1 MPRRARRTIGAGLK
15 AARFA
20 DQTTRRR
27 CLQINAAT
35 TFNFNA
41 RRHRVGRAQ
50 LRERRAPVCV
60 ICPERRGRP
69 AFVLPRREDR
79 ETVIATT
86 RVSESIA
93 RFSGPAVNA
102 SRRSHPLQQ
111 TRRFSDALVI
121 GRVRVART
129 AAPDRQNDGKI
140 GANAGAIVTSRR
152 MCSSAA
158 VRRLAAARLDCS
170 QRSSVG
176 HNHFPN
182 RNFSVQVPSI
192 ILGGIRNSTDV
203 AGRLHPS
210 KFSAA
215 EHRFAHET
223 GSCLFAIRLMPR
235 FCIARTIGSSVQSG
249 SKRPPRFARLGCAE
263 ASAIL
268 W

>member
-1 MPRRARRTIGAGLK
+1 MSRV
-15 AARFA
+15 
-20 DQTTRRR
+20 
-27 CLQINAAT
+27 NAAT
-35 TFNFNA
+35 TFNLDG
-41 RRHRVGRAQ
+41 RRHRIGREQ
-50 LRERRAPVCV
+50 LRERSAPVCV
-60 ICPERRGRP
+60 IGPERRGTTCLCP
-69 AFVLPRREDR
+69 SAPPRR

-86 RVSESIA
+86 RASESIA
-93 RFSGPAVNA
+93 RFSIPAANA
-102 SRRSHPLQQ
+102 SRRSHPLQH

-121 GRVRVART
+121 GQVRVART
-129 AAPDRQNDGKI
+129 AAPNRQNDGKI
-140 GANAGAIVTSRR
+140 GAKAGAIVTSRR
-152 MCSSAA
+152 MRSSTA
-158 VRRLAAARLDCS
+158 VRRLAAARFDCW
-170 QRSSVG
+170 QRNRVG

-192 ILGGIRNSTDV
+192 ILGGIRNITDV
-203 AGRLHPS
+203 AGRLHSS

-223 GSCLFAIRLMPR
+223 GSCLFAIRPMPR